1 MSQRNTFFFKIL
13 LILFAGILLF
23 FAAMLFYIF
32 KHRTDLSNAFPVA
45 VTETQK
51 QSAKNTFYNSINF
64 NPNHIYLNSIENFLP
79 VQNSLNLHAEAYILV
94 DAKTGTVILQH
105 NADKII
111 PPASL
116 TKLAG
121 IYTLMKNKKFQD
133 ETKIIVPPKESW
145 AVFLP
150 PNSAELG
157 LGKAQ
162 QLTVKELFL
171 GMAVC
176 SGNDAAIAAA
186 ILAEGSSK
194 KFVEKINS
202 EMQNL
207 GLVNTRF
214 VEPTGLSEKN
224 QTTAKEFAAFSVQY
238 IKEYPENLKRFHSVS
253 FVEYPQPYNFLITK
267 DKNKTH
273 IQYSPIMK
281 PATNT
286 LLKKLEGCD
295 GLKTGFIYE
304 SGFNIAVTAERNG
317 TRFAA
322 VILGGAG
329 KSSREGILIREKNG
343 IAIMNF
349 GFDNF
354 KTISIEN
361 ENIIKNKIIVLG
373 ASLHARESAITPIT
387 ACTDFSETHITVLKN
402 DNRPIEKVIRLPA
415 VLHAPLYA
423 GQRVGQIEYV
433 IKNSNIVLKTI
444 PLICPVDIP
453 EGSFF
458 RKLLDGK

>member
-1 MSQRNTFFFKIL
+1 MM
-13 LILFAGILLF
+13 
-23 FAAMLFYIF
+23 MLFIF
-32 KHRTDLSNAFPVA
+32 KHRTELTNAVPIA
-45 VTETQK
+45 VTEAQK
-51 QSAKNTFYNSINF
+51 QRAKTIFYKRINF

-79 VQNSLNLHAEAYILV
+79 VHNTLHLNADAYILV
-94 DAKTGTVILQH
+94 DAQTGTVILQH

-133 ETKIIVPPKESW
+133 ETKIVTPPKESW

-162 QLTVKELFL
+162 QLTVRELLL

-194 KFVEKINS
+194 KFVEKINT
-202 EMQNL
+202 EMKNL
-207 GLVNTRF
+207 GLVNTVF
-214 VEPTGLSEKN
+214 VEPTGLSSKN
-224 QTTAKEFAAFSVQY
+224 QTTAKEFAAFSIGY
-238 IKEYPENLKRFHSVS
+238 IKEYPENLKRLHSITS
-253 FVEYPQPYNFLITK
+253 VEYPQPYNFIIE
-267 DKNKTH
+267 KNKTTTQV
-273 IQYSPIMK
+273 QYPAVRK

-304 SGFNIAVTAERNG
+304 SGFNIALTAERSG
-317 TRFAA
+317 TRFVA

-329 KSSREGILIREKNG
+329 KSSREGIPIREKNG
-343 IAIMNF
+343 IALMNF

-354 KTISIEN
+354 KTVSIEN
-361 ENIIKNKIIVLG
+361 EHLIKDKIIVLG
-373 ASLHARESAITPIT
+373 SALPVRESAITPI
-387 ACTDFSETHITVLKN
+387 AVCTDFSPAHITVLKN
-402 DNRPIEKVIRLPA
+402 DNRPIEKTVRLPEA
-415 VLHAPLYA
+415 LHAPLYA
-423 GQRVGQIEYV
+423 GQKVGQIEYV
-433 IKNSNIVLKTI
+433 LKNSNIILKTI
-444 PLICPVDIP
+444 PLVCPIDVP
-453 EGSFF
+453 EGSYF
-458 RKLLDGK
+458 RELLDGK